1 MGAEPFHAGKKVISA
16 SRKGDIQIKET
27 DRREYFQYRH
37 VAVPD
42 ECLRF
47 GHCHYIQQEPAAL
60 RGDLAIG
67 AYGILN
73 RLLMLF
79 VMVIMGLTMGMQPI
93 VGYNHGA
100 HKFGRVKQT
109 LKILHGLQG
118 GASLRWDLF
127 SANFSLIWLLIC
139 LQTIKNLQHWH
150 ALGCKSES

>member
-1 MGAEPFHAGKKVISA
+1 MSPFLMNVCASAIVIIFNKSLLLY
-16 SRKGDIQIKET
+16 G
-27 DRREYFQYRH
+27 
-37 VAVPD
+37 
-42 ECLRF
+42 
-47 GHCHYIQQEPAAL
+47 
-60 RGDLAIG
+60 GDLAIG

-100 HKFGRVKQT
+100 HKFGQVKQT
-109 LKILHGLQG
+109 LKYCMIAG

>member
-1 MGAEPFHAGKKVISA
+1 MSPFLMNVCASAIVIIFNKSLLLY
-16 SRKGDIQIKET
+16 G
-27 DRREYFQYRH
+27 
-37 VAVPD
+37 
-42 ECLRF
+42 
-47 GHCHYIQQEPAAL
+47 
-60 RGDLAIG
+60 GDLAIG

-109 LKILHGLQG
+109 LKYCMIAG
-118 GASLRWDLF
+118 GASLRWDLL

-150 ALGCKSES
+150 APGYKSEY

>member
-1 MGAEPFHAGKKVISA
+1 MGAEPFHAGKSYIRFKKGIFKLRKRIVENIFSIGMSPFLMNVCASAIVIIFNKSLLLY
-16 SRKGDIQIKET
+16 G
-27 DRREYFQYRH
+27 
-37 VAVPD
+37 
-42 ECLRF
+42 
-47 GHCHYIQQEPAAL
+47 
-60 RGDLAIG
+60 GDLAIG

-109 LKILHGLQG
+109 LKYCMIAG